1 MIQNREMTGVIST
14 PLHPFGTQNP
24 PGTFDIRDRL
34 EPGEH
39 ANDADMCDLP
49 DSVSDAML
57 AKPRFH
63 GDPELARVGAKLVTL
78 YPAYLLRNPAAKRE
92 TWADLLALQAR
103 LRTMT

>member
-14 PLHPFGTQNP
+14 PLHPFGTQNL

-39 ANDADMCDLP
+39 ANNADMCDRP

-78 YPAYLLRNPAAKRE
+78 YPGMTLK
-92 TWADLLALQAR
+92 ALG
-103 LRTMT
+103 TECSFPV